1 MLRQVLI
8 PSAENSTINIPVEFY
23 GREIEVLLYPLF
35 CKTKSNQ
42 NNSDIDNAFSKYLYN
57 FGNFKFNREDA
68 NDYE

>member
-23 GREIEVLLYPLF
+23 GKEIEVLLYPF
-35 CKTKSNQ
+35 YKTKSNQ
-42 NNSDIDNAFSKYLYN
+42 NISDIDKAFSKYLYN
-57 FGNFKFNREDA
+57 FGNFKFNRDDA